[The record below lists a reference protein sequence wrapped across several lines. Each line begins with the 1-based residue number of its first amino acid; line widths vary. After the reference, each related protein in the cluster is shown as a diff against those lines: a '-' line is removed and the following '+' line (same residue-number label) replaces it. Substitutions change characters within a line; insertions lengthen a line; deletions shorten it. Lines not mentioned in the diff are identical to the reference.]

1 MKRVAVLG
9 STGSIGKKALEIIA
23 SFPKKFKLESI
34 ACGSNV
40 EELAKQI
47 TKFRPEKIGIVDKEK
62 AASLGSRKNLFVG
75 EEGIVALSKDRDV
88 DIVIVAINTSRA
100 LSAILAAVECGKSV
114 ALANKEA
121 LVMAGSIIMRK
132 ARKHKAMILPI
143 DSEQSAIWQCLNGNK
158 KTDLKNIYL
167 TASGGPLNKV
177 SAKRFK
183 HLTKKEIL
191 QHPRWNMG
199 KKITVDS
206 ATLMNKGL
214 EVIEAMWLFDVD
226 VAKIKVVIHPQ
237 AIIHSMVEFNDGSV
251 LAQLGITDM
260 RLPIQYALSFPER
273 LKNLPGL
280 DFGKLENLEFS
291 LPDLKKFP
299 CLALSFAAAKR
310 GGSLPCVLNA
320 ADEEAVGAFLEN
332 KIKFNRIAA
341 LVANVMARHKIIDNP
356 TLTDIYR
363 ADNWAREE
371 TKELICRL

>member
-40 EELAKQI
+40 EELTKQI
-47 TKFRPEKIGIVDKEK
+47 AKFKPAKIGIVDKAN
-62 AASLGSRKNLFVG
+62 AASLGFKKNVFVG

-88 DIVIVAINTSRA
+88 DMVIVAINTSRA
-100 LSAILAAVECGKSV
+100 LSAILAAVESGKSV

-132 ARKHKAMILPI
+132 AREHKAMILPI

-158 KTDLKNIYL
+158 KTDLKTIYL
-167 TASGGPLNKV
+167 TASGGPLYKV
-177 SAKRFK
+177 PAKRFK

-191 QHPRWNMG
+191 HHPRWNMG
-199 KKITVDS
+199 KKISVDS

-214 EVIEAMWLFDVD
+214 EVIEAMWLFDED
-226 VAKIKVVIHPQ
+226 AAKIKVVIHPQ
-237 AIIHSMVEFNDGSV
+237 AIVHSMVEFIDGSI
-251 LAQLGITDM
+251 LAQMGITDM

-273 LKNLPGL
+273 LANLPGL
-280 DFGKLENLEFS
+280 DFGKLENLEFG

-299 CLALSFAAAKR
+299 CLNLGFSAAKK

-332 KIKFNRIAA
+332 RLDFDRIPV
-341 LVANVMARHKIIDNP
+341 LVEKVMAKHKIIDNP
-356 TLTDIYR
+356 TLSDIYR
-363 ADNWAREE
+363 VDNWAREE
-371 TKELICRL
+371 TKELICRF